1 MITVEVVGIPEVMQR
16 LAQLGTRLPQ
26 QLLVAVDAEADA
38 ILEASY
44 PLVPH
49 DTGALVSSGTVRSD
63 AQGSEVRYGNF
74 GAVPYAAIQHENTA
88 YNHPGGGQAHYLRQP
103 FYEATAGMLARL
115 AAAMRD

>member
-1 MITVEVVGIPEVMQR
+1 MITVEFTGLPEVVQR
-16 LAQLGTRLPQ
+16 LAQLGGVLLR
-26 QLLVAVDAEADA
+26 QLLLAVDAEANA
-38 ILEASY
+38 ILEASH

-115 AAAMRD
+115 AAAVRG